1 MDTANGAA
9 YTVAP
14 EVFTELGAQL
24 SVIHNQP
31 NGLNINKDCGAT
43 HPENIREIIKKE
55 KADIGICLDGDADRL
70 IVCDEN
76 GEIVDGDY
84 ILTFCALKMMKEGK
98 LRKNT
103 LVVTG
108 YSNLGVDDV
117 MKKNNGKVSRTEN
130 GDRYVIEEMK
140 KHNYNLG
147 GEASGHIIFMDYTT
161 TGDGII
167 SGLQLIKHLKESGMK
182 ASELK
187 KCIKKYPQTLV
198 SIEVKEK
205 KPFDKLLKVNSKIKQ
220 IEKELKGE
228 GRLLLRYS
236 GTQNVCRIMIE
247 GKDKEKIETMTKE
260 LEILIKNEVGI

>member
-1 MDTANGAA
+1 
-9 YTVAP
+9 
-14 EVFTELGAQL
+14 
-24 SVIHNQP
+24 
-31 NGLNINKDCGAT
+31 
-43 HPENIREIIKKE
+43 
-55 KADIGICLDGDADRL
+55 
-70 IVCDEN
+70 
-76 GEIVDGDY
+76 
-84 ILTFCALKMMKEGK
+84 
-98 LRKNT
+98 
-103 LVVTG
+103 
-108 YSNLGVDDV
+108 

-205 KPFDKLLKVNSKIKQ
+205 KPFDKLLKVNS
-220 IEKELKGE
+220 
-228 GRLLLRYS
+228 
-236 GTQNVCRIMIE
+236 
-247 GKDKEKIETMTKE
+247 
-260 LEILIKNEVGI
+260 